1 MRAGWV
7 VAYGSFVAMGG
18 PSVLPRARLGPRLPK
33 GALHPRIAGSMLV
46 LPDQH
51 DQGTYMRYG
60 GGSYLPPPVLYSL
73 VRGSVHGRS
82 YTSGVALCAPIAR
95 PALLS

>member
-7 VAYGSFVAMGG
+7 VAYGSFLAMAG
-18 PSVLPRARLGPRLPK
+18 PSVLPRARLGTRLPK
-33 GALHPRIAGSMLV
+33 GALLTRIAGFMLV

-60 GGSYLPPPVLYSL
+60 GSYLPPRCSIPL
-73 VRGSVHGRS
+73 
-82 YTSGVALCAPIAR
+82 
-95 PALLS
+95 